1 MVRRELPQGDL
12 RVEFGPWTYRI
23 PTQTCEPALGGGKAR
38 GHHQFP
44 SDRGTCWK
52 LEYTSCITKCKIL
65 HAQSPSMMSETVHS
79 KM

>member
-1 MVRRELPQGDL
+1 M
-12 RVEFGPWTYRI
+12 
-23 PTQTCEPALGGGKAR
+23 
-38 GHHQFP
+38 
-44 SDRGTCWK
+44 SDREGPSLQNNSPVPGKGKEGEEEAKLRQEGIRPWTCWK